1 MRVCLIA
8 TELFLWGKAGGYG
21 RATRMIG
28 RELARRG
35 VEVCAVVPTPRG
47 QPAQASLDVDGIR
60 VLSFTPEKVASS
72 KALYAQCDADIYH
85 SQEATLGSYFAMR
98 AMPDRKHLITFRD
111 PRSWHDW
118 WVEFLYPTRSKIQ
131 LASTCAYFENPFVRW
146 AVRHADARFCAAHFL
161 IDKVRR
167 KFPNIPRPDFL
178 PTPIVLPD
186 VVEKAEEPTVCTV
199 GRLDRRKRPEFV
211 LAVAR
216 QFPQVRFIVVGTAQ
230 DQTYDALLRER
241 AASLPNVDMT
251 GHIDQFRTDRL
262 AQILAGSWILLNTSP
277 REGLPNAFLEACAH
291 GCAILSSVDPDGF
304 ASRFGV
310 QVHGDDYSAGLNALL
325 TEDNWRARGQAG
337 RAYVAET
344 FVVDRAI
351 EKHLAAYASALN

>member
-60 VLSFTPEKVASS
+60 VLSFTPEKAASS

-118 WVEFLYPTRSKIQ
+118 WLEFLYPTRSKIQ
-131 LASTCAYFENPFVRW
+131 VASTCAYFENPFVRW

-167 KFPNIPRPDFL
+167 KFPNIPRPEFL

-186 VVEKAEEPTVCTV
+186 VVEKAAEPTVCTV

-211 LAVAR
+211 LEVAR
-216 QFPQVRFIVVGTAQ
+216 KIDGPRSPSPNQFLDFEPAQ
-230 DQTYDALLRER
+230 CGADERSLAGLRGYHR
-241 AASLPNVDMT
+241 HAASRLSPTKRWIPRKIAQSARNV
-251 GHIDQFRTDRL
+251 
-262 AQILAGSWILLNTSP
+262 N
-277 REGLPNAFLEACAH
+277 N
-291 GCAILSSVDPDGF
+291 
-304 ASRFGV
+304 
-310 QVHGDDYSAGLNALL
+310 
-325 TEDNWRARGQAG
+325 
-337 RAYVAET
+337 
-344 FVVDRAI
+344 
-351 EKHLAAYASALN
+351 